1 MWSTQMRCT
10 PSLRRPITSTAASAR
25 LAPCWRGIAAS
36 RRACITVTAAFKN
49 SRTEK
54 LRTLLNGDDIL
65 LGPCCHDALSA
76 KLIEQAGF
84 PYAFM
89 SGFCTSAAR
98 LGAPDTGLI
107 SYGEMVDTGRYIYEA
122 TRSLPVIGDG
132 DTGYGNAMNVKR
144 TVRGYAQAGF
154 AGILIEDQV
163 APKSCGHVRGKRV
176 VGREEA
182 VSRIR
187 AAVDARDEGADILIV
202 ARTDARQ
209 AVSLEEALWRA
220 QAFAEAGADVL
231 FIDALESEEEMRA
244 FTELGGAAA
253 AVPKMANM
261 LEGGGKTPIFRPS
274 ELQTMGFKLVA
285 YPLSLL
291 GVSIR
296 AMQDALIGLR
306 RGRVPPVETLGTFA
320 DIQAAVGFPEYFE
333 EEQRY
338 AISTPTSVPAG
349 APEEAASEAP
359 AAEEAAPEAPAAEE
373 AASEA
378 PAAEEAASEAPAAE
392 EAAPEAP
399 AAEEAAPEAPAAA
412 EAAPEE
418 AVPNAE
424 APVVEPEVV
433 VEDPTSTPS
442 DDSATWPLPPES
454 TASTT
459 SALYP
464 SSSGSSH
471 NSSGSGSGSGADAAD
486 DPYYRRNRS
495 LRVRISDVSTGLVK
509 LETRI
514 PAGFLNGLTAL
525 VPQVSGFNI
534 EALLEQAMGPGA
546 VRPQPGQPLISI
558 PTGNDVV
565 QIFLE

>member
-1 MWSTQMRCT
+1 
-10 PSLRRPITSTAASAR
+10 
-25 LAPCWRGIAAS
+25 
-36 RRACITVTAAFKN
+36 
-49 SRTEK
+49 
-54 LRTLLNGDDIL
+54 
-65 LGPCCHDALSA
+65 
-76 KLIEQAGF
+76 
-84 PYAFM
+84 
-89 SGFCTSAAR
+89 
-98 LGAPDTGLI
+98 
-107 SYGEMVDTGRYIYEA
+107 
-122 TRSLPVIGDG
+122 
-132 DTGYGNAMNVKR
+132 
-144 TVRGYAQAGF
+144 
-154 AGILIEDQV
+154 
-163 APKSCGHVRGKRV
+163 
-176 VGREEA
+176 
-182 VSRIR
+182 
-187 AAVDARDEGADILIV
+187 
-202 ARTDARQ
+202 
-209 AVSLEEALWRA
+209 
-220 QAFAEAGADVL
+220 
-231 FIDALESEEEMRA
+231 MRA

-433 VEDPTSTPS
+433 VEGASEAAGVAETLDPMFTTV
-442 DDSATWPLPPES
+442 PL
-454 TASTT
+454 
-459 SALYP
+459 
-464 SSSGSSH
+464 
-471 NSSGSGSGSGADAAD
+471 
-486 DPYYRRNRS
+486 
-495 LRVRISDVSTGLVK
+495 K
-509 LETRI
+509 
-514 PAGFLNGLTAL
+514 
-525 VPQVSGFNI
+525 
-534 EALLEQAMGPGA
+534 
-546 VRPQPGQPLISI
+546 
-558 PTGNDVV
+558 
-565 QIFLE
+565 